1 MTEELTQSQ
10 NSLESGLLVLALDTS
25 TASLAAALVH
35 GRKTIVEVQSL
46 AERNHSVHTVSI
58 VKSLLKDNGITA
70 QQLDGIAI
78 GMGPG
83 SYTGM
88 RIAVS
93 VGKTLAWAWDKPL
106 VGVSSLES
114 LAFGA
119 WQKESSPSTQVFQQQ
134 AEVRLQTHWFIPIM
148 DARRGQV
155 YTASFAASS
164 SDGAWSRLTKDGIRL
179 MHEWVDELV
188 SQIRRLEPEEVPAAI
203 WIVGDLT
210 LHEAEADRL
219 ADLLA
224 PNELSSTFSPVN
236 VRKLPFIMEGRSV
249 AALGMKRLAA
259 GERDEVHTFIPN
271 YTQLTEAEVNLRAK
285 SLKTLEGQKEGAGN
299 HDSKP

>member
-1 MTEELTQSQ
+1 MTEEIRLSRT
-10 NSLESGLLVLALDTS
+10 SLESGLLVLALDTS
-25 TASLAAALVH
+25 TASLAAALVR
-35 GRKTIVEVQSL
+35 GGETISEVQSL

-58 VKSLLKDNGITA
+58 VKSLLENNGITA

-119 WQKESSPSTQVFQQQ
+119 WQKEPHESALLQQQ
-134 AEVRLQTHWFIPIM
+134 ANQVMPQAHWFIPIM

-164 SDGAWSRLTKDGIRL
+164 SDGTWSRLAKDGIRL
-179 MHEWVDELV
+179 MHEWVDELA
-188 SQIRRLEPEEVPAAI
+188 SRIQQLEPEEVPAAI

-210 LHEAEADRL
+210 LHEAESDRL
-219 ADLLA
+219 AALLA
-224 PNELSSTFSPVN
+224 QDELASIIPPVN

-259 GERDEVHTFIPN
+259 GEKDEVHTFIPN

-285 SLKTLEGQKEGAGN
+285 SLKSLESQKEGAGN
-299 HDSKP
+299 HDSK